1 MFRER
6 RAWPIR
12 WSKMLRARTELEGWG
27 SLQAWWFLLV
37 ILRDMV
43 IVVYIVIRM
52 CTLI

>member
-1 MFRER
+1 MLRER
-6 RAWPIR
+6 RALPIR
-12 WSKMLRARTELEGWG
+12 WSKTLRARTKLEGGG

-43 IVVYIVIRM
+43 IVVYIVIRI